1 MCVAGSKKQRNVNL
15 ESIVMRC
22 GYIISLMLI
31 SINYISKQTICVSHA
46 KNIERQETHLRNLLL
61 LFFFCQD
68 NNFIVTNFISKA
80 CVVNFHICEFANLMH
95 YFAEEVVKETIS

>member
-61 LFFFCQD
+61 LFFF
-68 NNFIVTNFISKA
+68 F
-80 CVVNFHICEFANLMH
+80 
-95 YFAEEVVKETIS
+95 VKITTLSSPILFQKLVW